1 VNPGL
6 IANWSVSSNETLEAP
21 HIIHLDSGR
30 GKGFGHDSLKLSG
43 ELRKWLNEEWH
54 RLHPTAKSLDLFNE
68 NSMPLLLPKG
78 NSCDVMFPG
87 GQCIFCKTF
96 LIYPC
101 LFLLMLLSTNAKQWL
116 RLWGFCL

>member
-1 VNPGL
+1 MNPGL

-30 GKGFGHDSLKLSG
+30 EKGFGHDSRKLSG

-54 RLHPTAKSLDLFNE
+54 RLHPMEKSLDLFNE

-78 NSCDVMFPG
+78 NS
-87 GQCIFCKTF
+87 
-96 LIYPC
+96 L
-101 LFLLMLLSTNAKQWL
+101 
-116 RLWGFCL
+116 